1 MTFASMRAEVAVRAC
16 VEPATG
22 VPVTVTQSPVA
33 RWPAVTAVNLVLVVY
48 VTVFCAVADCTCR
61 VPGDAAA
68 ISPDAPGMVGV
79 PPGVPDPGAW
89 VAAGAVLLTPLLLPL
104 LPLLPHPASTVT
116 SGMRASAALAWMRR
130 PQVVRARE
138 GVGA

>member
-1 MTFASMRAEVAVRAC
+1 MRAEVAVRAC

-22 VPVTVTQSPVA
+22 VPVTVTQSPAVT
-33 RWPAVTAVNLVLVVY
+33 WPVVTAVNLVLVVY

-89 VAAGAVLLTPLLLPL
+89 VVAGAVLLMPLL

-130 PQVVRARE
+130 PQVVRAGE
-138 GVGA
+138 GMGA